1 MTPCPWYSILNK
13 AVKEEYFTRIYEGGF
28 MEKIVRQS
36 LLYDF
41 YGELLTEH
49 QKQAYEDIV
58 FNDMSY
64 AEIARTSNISRQGA
78 YDMIKRCDK
87 LLEGYEEK
95 LHLVN
100 KFLSAKEKITEIK
113 KTAELMKE
121 KNKDAGLDTFIDE
134 ILTKSEE
141 IFEEL

>member
-1 MTPCPWYSILNK
+1 
-13 AVKEEYFTRIYEGGF
+13 

-100 KFLSAKEKITEIK
+100 KFLSAKEKITEIQ
-113 KTAELMKE
+113 KTAELIKE
-121 KNKDAGLDTFIDE
+121 KNKDAGLDTLIDE

>member
-113 KTAELMKE
+113 KTAELIKE

>member
-1 MTPCPWYSILNK
+1 
-13 AVKEEYFTRIYEGGF
+13 

-121 KNKDAGLDTFIDE
+121 NNKDAGLDTFIDE

>member
-113 KTAELMKE
+113 KTEELMKE
-121 KNKDAGLDTFIDE
+121 NNKDAGLDTFIDE

>member
-121 KNKDAGLDTFIDE
+121 NNKDAGLDTFIDE

>member
-1 MTPCPWYSILNK
+1 
-13 AVKEEYFTRIYEGGF
+13 

-41 YGELLTEH
+41 YGELLTKH

-64 AEIARTSNISRQGA
+64 AEIARTNNISRQGA
-78 YDMIKRCDK
+78 YDMIKRCNK

-95 LHLVN
+95 LHLVS
-100 KFLSAKEKITEIK
+100 KFIEAKEKINDVK
-113 KTAELMKE
+113 KTAEELKKINSDAE
-121 KNKDAGLDTFIDE
+121 LNKYIDE
-134 ILTKSEE
+134 ILRKSEE